1 MFTIIIKENTQEM
14 AIAAF
19 EVMKGV
25 LDKKPDAVLGLATG
39 SSPIGLYRKM
49 IEDHRQTGRSY
60 KDVVT
65 FNLDEYVHIDRNHP
79 QSYFTFMKEHLF
91 DHIDIDLAN
100 VHIPNGNAAD
110 FDVEVKRYED
120 ELSKFHVDI
129 QVMGIG
135 SNGHIGFNEPGTPFS
150 AVTHVEALK
159 ESTRNDN
166 ARFFASIDDVPTH
179 AVTMGI
185 ASIMKAKKILLLAST
200 SYKAK
205 AIAAM
210 IHGPV
215 TEGCPASV
223 LQKHPDVVVIVDKA
237 AASLL
242 ADEKY

>member
-1 MFTIIIKENTQEM
+1 M
-14 AIAAF
+14 ASAAF
-19 EVMKGV
+19 EVLKEV
-25 LDKKPDAVLGLATG
+25 LDKKPNAVLGLATG
-39 SSPIGLYRKM
+39 SSPIGLYKKM
-49 IEDHRQTGRSY
+49 IEDHKLTGRSY

-65 FNLDEYVHIDRNHP
+65 FNLDEYVHLDRTHS
-79 QSYFTFMKEHLF
+79 QSYYTFMKEHLF
-91 DHIDIDLAN
+91 DFIDIDLKN
-100 VHIPNGNAAD
+100 VHIPNGNADD
-110 FDVEVKRYED
+110 FDAEVKRYEE
-120 ELSKFHVDI
+120 ELSKFHVDV

-135 SNGHIGFNEPGTPFS
+135 SNGHIGFNEPETPFTS
-150 AVTHVEALK
+150 TTHIEALK

-185 ASIMKAKKILLLAST
+185 ASIMKAKKIILLAST

-215 TEGCPASV
+215 TENCPASV
-223 LQKHPDVVVIVDKA
+223 LQNHPDVVVIIDKA

-242 ADEKY
+242 TDEGY

>member
-1 MFTIIIKENTQEM
+1 MFTIIVKENTLEM
-14 AIAAF
+14 ASAAF
-19 EVMKGV
+19 EVLKEV
-25 LDKKPDAVLGLATG
+25 LDKKPNAVLGLATG
-39 SSPIGLYRKM
+39 SSPIGLYKKM
-49 IEDHRQTGRSY
+49 IEDHKLTGRSY

-65 FNLDEYVHIDRNHP
+65 FNLDEYVHLDRTHS
-79 QSYFTFMKEHLF
+79 QSYYTFMKEHLF
-91 DHIDIDLAN
+91 DFIDIDLKN
-100 VHIPNGNAAD
+100 VHIPNGNADD
-110 FDVEVKRYED
+110 FDAEVKRYEE
-120 ELSKFHVDI
+120 ELSKFHVDV

-135 SNGHIGFNEPGTPFS
+135 SNGHIGFNEPETPFTS
-150 AVTHVEALK
+150 TTHIEALK

-185 ASIMKAKKILLLAST
+185 ASIMKAKKIILLAST

-215 TEGCPASV
+215 TENCPASV
-223 LQKHPDVVVIVDKA
+223 LQNHPDVVVIIDKA

-242 ADEKY
+242 TDEGY